1 MKKTVLVLTFIFT
14 ALISF
19 TQTTWN
25 IPKSEGSARNLTTVP
40 GGFRVPNGVIM
51 GRFADT
57 TAANLTSSKF
67 HDGSVIL
74 AGQSLYQRQLSSNR
88 WIIIGNVGGV
98 STDTTSLSNRI
109 NTKLNIT
116 DTANIRL
123 RPIPGTNI
131 TITGTYPNLT
141 FSSAGAGGVST
152 DTTSLSSRI
161 NLKLNISDTS
171 SMLSPYLRSAIA
183 ASSYASSSHSHNAS
197 NITSGTLPIAR
208 GGTGLSA
215 IGTVGQSLQVAT
227 GGTALEY
234 VNIPSLINTA
244 INLKLNITD
253 TASLSNRINLKLNT
267 SDTASLSNRINLKA
281 NIASPTFTG
290 TVELPAGQVVIG
302 VTLTTAG
309 GTTNFLRADGTY
321 AEPAS
326 RNQTITLTGAVTGIG
341 STEINTVLDTSNSML
356 RAKIA
361 LTISDSSRDITI
373 GSIGLTFNNDSI
385 NGKIVSASDSG
396 MITPA
401 MKAKYDQEVWII
413 PISDQT
419 TSLTTGTGKF
429 TFRVPY
435 GATVTGVRASLKTAS
450 SSGIPTFDINENSA
464 SILSTKLTVDANEKT
479 STTAATAAVISDSTL
494 VNDAEITIDIDV
506 AGTGAVGG
514 VIYIY
519 HTKN

>member
-1 MKKTVLVLTFIFT
+1 
-14 ALISF
+14 
-19 TQTTWN
+19 
-25 IPKSEGSARNLTTVP
+25 
-40 GGFRVPNGVIM
+40 
-51 GRFADT
+51 
-57 TAANLTSSKF
+57 
-67 HDGSVIL
+67 
-74 AGQSLYQRQLSSNR
+74 
-88 WIIIGNVGGV
+88 
-98 STDTTSLSNRI
+98 
-109 NTKLNIT
+109 
-116 DTANIRL
+116 
-123 RPIPGTNI
+123 
-131 TITGTYPNLT
+131 
-141 FSSAGAGGVST
+141 
-152 DTTSLSSRI
+152 
-161 NLKLNISDTS
+161 
-171 SMLSPYLRSAIA
+171 
-183 ASSYASSSHSHNAS
+183 
-197 NITSGTLPIAR
+197 
-208 GGTGLSA
+208 
-215 IGTVGQSLQVAT
+215 
-227 GGTALEY
+227 
-234 VNIPSLINTA
+234 
-244 INLKLNITD
+244 
-253 TASLSNRINLKLNT
+253 
-267 SDTASLSNRINLKA
+267 
-281 NIASPTFTG
+281 
-290 TVELPAGQVVIG
+290 
-302 VTLTTAG
+302 
-309 GTTNFLRADGTY
+309 
-321 AEPAS
+321 
-326 RNQTITLTGAVTGIG
+326 
-341 STEINTVLDTSNSML
+341 ML